1 MRFPCHISATPL
13 SDGLTFT
20 PPHLNNY
27 LIYLNPLRPAAQI
40 SASFRNMR
48 PDYIDKSDLPPVG
61 ISKVWKYKMMYL
73 FDDEPVGNW
82 STEAAV
88 TVCGE
93 V

>member
-1 MRFPCHISATPL
+1 
-13 SDGLTFT
+13 
-20 PPHLNNY
+20 
-27 LIYLNPLRPAAQI
+27 
-40 SASFRNMR
+40 MR